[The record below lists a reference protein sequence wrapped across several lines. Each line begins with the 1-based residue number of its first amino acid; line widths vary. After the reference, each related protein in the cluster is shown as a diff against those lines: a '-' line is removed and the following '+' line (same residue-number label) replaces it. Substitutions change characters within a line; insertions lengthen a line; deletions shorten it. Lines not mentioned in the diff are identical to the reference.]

1 MNDIVQEN
9 EQYSLAFSWG
19 NDSGHEIVA
28 YKGNG
33 RLRLYDPQADIM
45 YYGEWILKLLS
56 MVDKKQTRLF
66 RIDDKK
72 MVDSYL
78 TAVMKGAE

>member
-1 MNDIVQEN
+1 MKSVHQTRFGAI
-9 EQYSLAFSWG
+9 
-19 NDSGHEIVA
+19 
-28 YKGNG
+28 
-33 RLRLYDPQADIM
+33 
-45 YYGEWILKLLS
+45 S

>member
-9 EQYSLAFSWG
+9 ERYSLAFSWG
-19 NDSGHEIVA
+19 NGSGHEIVA
-28 YKGNG
+28 YKENG